1 MNRNTAQAIVDELE
15 DYSFF
20 LVDQLGSELF
30 FATNTGT
37 VDDDYLDLAYDV
49 ASEYEAVNVYP
60 AFHQGQDCVVV
71 EILA

>member
-1 MNRNTAQAIVDELE
+1 MIRNTAQAIVDELE

-20 LVDQLGSELF
+20 LVDQLESELF

-49 ASEYEAVNVYP
+49 ASEYEAVKVYG
-60 AFHQGQDCVVV
+60 AFHQGQDVVVV
-71 EILA
+71 EILN